1 MTQKNDGK
9 EESGALRTDQTQLM
23 FGEGFSFSGY
33 ERDPLY
39 LNLGT
44 KKFMDISGVSGI
56 DSITDGRAGVFADFD
71 NDGDLDVFSTTIQ
84 GQAHLLFR
92 NNVGQGNNWLRVAL
106 EGNERTGRDAFSAIV
121 RVKTSQGTLTK
132 IKDGGTGFISQH
144 DPRLLFGLG
153 RDDRAEWIEVTWPHG
168 KVERF
173 AGEARAGATLLLRE
187 GTGRAQ
193 EMTVARGASLPDPL
207 TRTETFALGLKIKVG
222 QPMPELALKP
232 IGRVA
237 TSLRKQLK
245 PGRRALVNVWAT
257 WCTPCAAEMPE
268 LEKLRA
274 PLAARGIDLIGLNVD
289 SDPAADVSGFIRAH
303 RVQYPNYL
311 GGVGAIESLYATDE
325 LSVPMSLIIDDKGV
339 VSEIIPGWSAETRKR
354 FSALVGEG
362 VGGGGG
368 GGAAGTAGT
377 KTRPRANRR

>member
-106 EGNERTGRDAFSAIV
+106 EGNERTGRDAFSAVV

-132 IKDGGTGFISQH
+132 IKDGGSGFISQH

-153 RDDRAEWIEVTWPHG
+153 QDARAEWIEVTWPHG
-168 KVERF
+168 KTEKF
-173 AGEARAGATLLLRE
+173 AAEAKAGTTLLLRE
-187 GTGRAQ
+187 GAGRA
-193 EMTVARGASLPDPL
+193 EELTIARANLPEPL
-207 TRTETFALGLKIKVG
+207 TRTEAFAQGLKIKVG
-222 QPMPELALKP
+222 QRFP
-232 IGRVA
+232 IIDSKLTPVVA
-237 TSLRKQLK
+237 PKGIRHSPRTLI
-245 PGRRALVNVWAT
+245 NVWAT

-268 LEKLRA
+268 LEKLR
-274 PLAARGIDLIGLNVD
+274 PRLAAQGITLMGLNVD
-289 SDPAADVSGFIRAH
+289 SDPAADVRGFIRAH
-303 RVQYPNYL
+303 RVQYPNYF
-311 GGVGAIESLYATDE
+311 GGVAAIEKLYATDE
-325 LSVPMSLIIDDKGV
+325 LSVPMSILVDERGIV
-339 VSEIIPGWSAETRKR
+339 TEIIPGWSAETRKR
-354 FSALVGEG
+354 FSVLAGEG
-362 VGGGGG
+362 EGGSSKSGGGSGR
-368 GGAAGTAGT
+368 GTTGT
-377 KTRPRANRR
+377 KLRPRVNRR

>member
-1 MTQKNDGK
+1 VTQKNDGK

-92 NNVGQGNNWLRVAL
+92 NNVGQENNWLRVAL
-106 EGNERTGRDAFSAIV
+106 EGGGRTGRDAFSAVV
-121 RVKTSQGTLTK
+121 RVKTSAGTLTK
-132 IKDGGTGFISQH
+132 IKDGGSGFISQH

-153 RDDRAEWIEVTWPHG
+153 RDERAEWIEVTWPHG

-173 AGEARAGATLLLRE
+173 AGEAKAGATLLLRE
-187 GTGRAQ
+187 GAGRAQ
-193 EMTVARGASLPDPL
+193 EVALARAKLPDPL
-207 TRTETFALGLKIKVG
+207 TRTEAFAQGLKIKVG
-222 QPMPELALKP
+222 QLMPELALRP
-232 IGRVA
+232 VGRAA
-237 TSLRKQLK
+237 TSLRRQLK
-245 PGRRALVNVWAT
+245 PGRRALLNVWAT

-289 SDPAADVSGFIRAH
+289 SDPAADVGGFIKAH

-311 GGVGAIESLYATDE
+311 GGVPAIESLYATDE
-325 LSVPMSLIIDDKGV
+325 LSVPMSLIVDDRGV
-339 VSEIIPGWSAETRKR
+339 VTEIIPGWSAETRKR
-354 FSALVGEG
+354 FSALAGEG
-362 VGGGGG
+362 EGR
-368 GGAAGTAGT
+368 ATDTTGT
-377 KTRPRANRR
+377 KARARANRR